1 MMPVASDS
9 WWLWC
14 FLLKL
19 QQHSLLEL
27 SHISSWT
34 WVIDI
39 DCNME
44 PGYLVNPFNPH
55 CVHFSTS
62 KASCCFLCIIKQ
74 NKTWIIDV
82 SHKVPILIE
91 RTHKLLTVSPSN
103 NHPKLPWRAESSSV
117 GCDANNHSQGLLYW
131 PNWNIL
137 CQSGE
142 QVLRGTMRQCGTTW
156 LRCQWLL
163 PPASLNILQ
172 I

>member
-1 MMPVASDS
+1 M
-9 WWLWC
+9 L
-14 FLLKL
+14 
-19 QQHSLLEL
+19 
-27 SHISSWT
+27 
-34 WVIDI
+34 
-39 DCNME
+39 
-44 PGYLVNPFNPH
+44 
-55 CVHFSTS
+55 
-62 KASCCFLCIIKQ
+62 
-74 NKTWIIDV
+74 V

-91 RTHKLLTVSPSN
+91 STHKLLTVSPSN

-142 QVLRGTMRQCGTTW
+142 QVLRGTMRQRGTTW

-172 I
+172 IQQCSNTGFSEADTIKHQAAYKHSRLKLYFVQKNLWKKAVTFLIPTIIFLVSK